1 MAVTA
6 WIFGLSARAHAT
18 RPRGTE
24 GPRDG
29 HPCPAHTCGGPG
41 RAPNSLEPS
50 HGRAPACQPHEANQH
65 LQTSILLLPR
75 GACGTYA
82 SAQRARGRA
91 PEPCHDVY
99 RRTQPTLAHG
109 DAPFRRAG
117 CGRVEPFR
125 LFRKAVATLLFGP
138 AKPPW
143 QHAYW
148 PVRPLRG
155 PVPALWQVLTTATLT
170 G

>member
-6 WIFGLSARAHAT
+6 WIFGLSAHAT

-29 HPCPAHTCGGPG
+29 HPCPTHTYGGPC

-65 LQTSILLLPR
+65 LQTSTLLLPR

-82 SAQRARGRA
+82 SAQRARVLQSRVMMCTDGHSQLWPTATRHSAGRA
-91 PEPCHDVY
+91 
-99 RRTQPTLAHG
+99 AIG
-109 DAPFRRAG
+109 
-117 CGRVEPFR
+117 FR

-138 AKPPW
+138 AKITLAARVLAGTPAP
-143 QHAYW
+143 
-148 PVRPLRG
+148 RRL
-155 PVPALWQVLTTATLT
+155 VPAPWQVLTTATLT